1 MTTMDRSQG
10 DTPPS
15 SVTPLGTHEVLK
27 PTTETDAQGNTKPTL
42 AVVGPVNI
50 RNLALLVLLLLAS
63 VVMLS
68 WARTILVPIAAA
80 LLIAY
85 ALDPLVL
92 WQQRFLKIPRIIGAT
107 LVLTLILGSVAYA
120 SYLFQFRATDF
131 LDRLP
136 QAVRNATR
144 SLRLNHPY
152 AEPGMIE
159 KVKET
164 AEEIEAATEEAGG
177 GDDTPPDVTKV
188 QIEEPA
194 FELSSLVWHNYEG
207 ALTSAG
213 QAFTVAVLV
222 FLFLICGPAYKRK
235 LVRIAGPPFRRRRM
249 MLLILNDLN
258 RQIKRYLF
266 VLLIS
271 AIFVGV
277 FTWLAF
283 WWVGLEQALLWGI
296 VAGIAS
302 AIPYVGPAVVFVATG
317 LVGLLQFQDLAA
329 AFGVAML
336 SLVVTGI
343 QGWLLTPWLTSQAS
357 SINALTVFLGLLFWG
372 WIWGPVGLLVGT
384 PLMIMLR
391 VCCDHISNLRGL
403 GQLLGD
409 ENTH

>member
-1 MTTMDRSQG
+1 MERLQADA
-10 DTPPS
+10 PPS
-15 SVTPLGTHEVLK
+15 AATPLGTTDAVK
-27 PTTETDAQGNTKPTL
+27 PTIETDAQGNTVPTL

-50 RNLALLVLLLLAS
+50 RNLALLALLMLAV

-68 WARTILVPIAAA
+68 WARAILVPIAAA

-92 WQQRFLKIPRIIGAT
+92 WQKRFLRIPRFIGAA
-107 LVLTLILGSVAYA
+107 LVLTLILGSAIYV
-120 SYLFQFRATDF
+120 SYMLQFRALDF

-144 SLRLNHPY
+144 SLRVNHPY

-159 KVKET
+159 KVQET
-164 AEEIEAATEEAGG
+164 AEEIEEATEEAAG
-177 GDDTPPDVTKV
+177 GDNTPADVTKV

-194 FELSSLVWHNYEG
+194 FELSSLIWRNYES

-213 QAFTVAVLV
+213 QAFTVVVLV

-249 MLLILNDLN
+249 MLMILNDLN
-258 RQIKRYLF
+258 GQIKRYLF

-277 FTWLAF
+277 FTWLGF
-283 WWVGLEQALLWGI
+283 WWIGLEQALVWGI
-296 VAGIAS
+296 VSGIAS
-302 AIPYVGPAVVFVATG
+302 AIPYLGPALVFIAVG

-329 AFGVAML
+329 AFGVAFL
-336 SLVVTGI
+336 SLVVTSI
-343 QGWLLTPWLTSQAS
+343 QGWMLTPWLTSQAS
-357 SINALTVFLGLLFWG
+357 RINALTVFLGLLFWG
-372 WIWGPVGLLVGT
+372 WLWGPIGLLVGT

-391 VCCDHISNLRGL
+391 VCCDHISNLRAVGE
-403 GQLLGD
+403 LLGD
-409 ENTH
+409 E

>member
-1 MTTMDRSQG
+1 
-10 DTPPS
+10 
-15 SVTPLGTHEVLK
+15 
-27 PTTETDAQGNTKPTL
+27 
-42 AVVGPVNI
+42 
-50 RNLALLVLLLLAS
+50 
-63 VVMLS
+63 
-68 WARTILVPIAAA
+68 
-80 LLIAY
+80 
-85 ALDPLVL
+85 
-92 WQQRFLKIPRIIGAT
+92 
-107 LVLTLILGSVAYA
+107 
-120 SYLFQFRATDF
+120 
-131 LDRLP
+131 
-136 QAVRNATR
+136 
-144 SLRLNHPY
+144 
-152 AEPGMIE
+152 
-159 KVKET
+159 
-164 AEEIEAATEEAGG
+164 
-177 GDDTPPDVTKV
+177 
-188 QIEEPA
+188 
-194 FELSSLVWHNYEG
+194 
-207 ALTSAG
+207 
-213 QAFTVAVLV
+213 
-222 FLFLICGPAYKRK
+222 
-235 LVRIAGPPFRRRRM
+235 M

-302 AIPYVGPAVVFVATG
+302 AVPYVGPAVVFVATG

>member
-1 MTTMDRSQG
+1 MERLQADA
-10 DTPPS
+10 PPS
-15 SVTPLGTHEVLK
+15 AATPLGTTDAVK
-27 PTTETDAQGNTKPTL
+27 PTIETDAQGNTVPTL

-50 RNLALLVLLLLAS
+50 RNLALLALLMLAV

-68 WARTILVPIAAA
+68 WARAILVPIAAA

-92 WQQRFLKIPRIIGAT
+92 WQKRFLRIPRFIGAA
-107 LVLTLILGSVAYA
+107 LVLTLILGSAIYV
-120 SYLFQFRATDF
+120 SYMLQFRALDF

-144 SLRLNHPY
+144 SLRVNHPY

-159 KVKET
+159 KVQET
-164 AEEIEAATEEAGG
+164 AEEIEEATEEAAG
-177 GDDTPPDVTKV
+177 GDNTPADVTKV

-194 FELSSLVWHNYEG
+194 FELSSLIWRNYES

-213 QAFTVAVLV
+213 QAFTVVVLV

-249 MLLILNDLN
+249 MLMILNDLN
-258 RQIKRYLF
+258 GQIKRYLF

-277 FTWLAF
+277 FTWLGF
-283 WWVGLEQALLWGI
+283 WWIGLEQALVWGI
-296 VAGIAS
+296 VSGIAS
-302 AIPYVGPAVVFVATG
+302 AIPYLGPALVFIAVG

-329 AFGVAML
+329 AFGVAFL
-336 SLVVTGI
+336 SLVVTSI
-343 QGWLLTPWLTSQAS
+343 QGWMLTPWLTSQAS
-357 SINALTVFLGLLFWG
+357 RINALTVFLGLLFWG
-372 WIWGPVGLLVGT
+372 WLWGPIGLLVGT

-391 VCCDHISNLRGL
+391 VCCDHISNLRGV
-403 GQLLGD
+403 GELLGD
-409 ENTH
+409 E